1 MATAIQKEVRQLIYD
16 YVAGG
21 SNNTSVNDRPLLSIS
36 EMLKDTKKQLE
47 QPKAILF

>member
-1 MATAIQKEVRQLIYD
+1 MQKEVKQLIYD

-21 SNNTSVNDRPLLSIS
+21 SINTAVNDRPSLSIS